1 MFHEIAPFHS
11 KSSVQTELP
20 EDHCEE
26 QEMPEQKL
34 QEDEASEIYD
44 N

>member
-1 MFHEIAPFHS
+1 MFHQIAPFHS
-11 KSSVQTELP
+11 KSGGDAELP

-34 QEDEASEIYD
+34 QEAEASETYD

>member
-1 MFHEIAPFHS
+1 MFREIAPFQS
-11 KSSVQTELP
+11 KSSAQTELP

-34 QEDEASEIYD
+34 QEEEPSETYD